1 MILSLLLL
9 AILLVRIPA
18 SVTFTKARIDTVA
31 QFQGDL
37 GTRQVY
43 TATGLEG
50 QHYPLVARSLDA
62 PGPLVEGQI
71 VCLRVQKD
79 RFTGRISA
87 RHAPENP
94 TCRPNLHTT
103 K

>member
-1 MILSLLLL
+1 MLCLVLLT
-9 AILLVRIPA
+9 ILLVRIPA
-18 SVTFTKARIDTVA
+18 SVTFTEARIETVA
-31 QFQGDL
+31 QFHSDE
-37 GTRQVY
+37 GTRQLY
-43 TATGLEG
+43 TATGLDG
-50 QHYPLVARSLDA
+50 SHYPLVARSLDA
-62 PGPLVEGQI
+62 PGPLLEGQT

-94 TCRPNLHTT
+94 DCIPALHTS